1 MKINKQT
8 LLEIIKEEVDME
20 EKVWSSFR
28 DKYKEVLGVKPKESE
43 MPDSEEELDMADKAL
58 NKLKKKDKEEQ
69 TKHNYKKLLK
79 KEKEKKKDDKED

>member
-1 MKINKQT
+1 VKINKQT

-28 DKYKEVLGVKPKESE
+28 DKYKEVLGVKPKKSE
-43 MPDSEEELDMADKAL
+43 MPDSEEELDMADKVL
-58 NKLKKKDKEEQ
+58 SKLKKKDKEER

>member
-28 DKYKEVLGVKPKESE
+28 DKYKEVLGVKPKKSE
-43 MPDSEEELDMADKAL
+43 MPDSEEELDMANKVL
-58 NKLKKKDKEEQ
+58 SKLKKKDKEER
-69 TKHNYKKLLK
+69 TKRNYKKLLK